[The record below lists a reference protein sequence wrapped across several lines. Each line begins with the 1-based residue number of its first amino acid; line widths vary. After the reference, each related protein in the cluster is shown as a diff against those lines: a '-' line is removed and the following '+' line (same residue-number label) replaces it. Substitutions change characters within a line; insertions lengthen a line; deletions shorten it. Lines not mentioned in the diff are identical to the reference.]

1 MQKILNDL
9 ITLVGYT
16 EADAQ
21 TLRAVSG
28 QTQLWATAVSTAFY
42 DTVYAYP
49 PTAAVFQKGERPA
62 REETLI
68 QWYTLLVSGLIDDDF
83 WQWQWYVGLI
93 HIPRGIRNAYMMG
106 MMSRLQQLFGQQCLR
121 TFDSEQALAVY
132 TAFKRVTDVVAGLI
146 AESYFESYIEAVER
160 ATTETKYTL
169 DRRVEAAIA
178 EMVAEAQGVRL

>member
-1 MQKILNDL
+1 MNRILNDL

-21 TLRAVSG
+21 VLRAVSS
-28 QTQLWATAVSTAFY
+28 QTQPWATAVATAFY
-42 DTVYAYP
+42 DTVYGYA
-49 PTAAVFQKGERPA
+49 PTAAVFKEGERPA

-106 MMSRLQQLFGQQCLR
+106 MMSRMQQLFSQHCLD
-121 TFDSEQALAVY
+121 TFDGGQALVVY
-132 TAFKRVTDVVAGLI
+132 NAFKRVTDVVSGLI
-146 AESYFESYIEAVER
+146 AESYF
-160 ATTETKYTL
+160 
-169 DRRVEAAIA
+169 
-178 EMVAEAQGVRL
+178 